1 MKQQGTDYAG
11 PFDPTWHLGSLS
23 RQALAELGRE
33 YLLHG
38 HLQDRVGLPLVF
50 FGWGEPAMTELSIEE
65 WMGASPIYSER
76 MQKALGFVGHDV
88 GTVFKNLQFD
98 IGAPHQFMDFQ
109 FRLDTPEYG
118 EFWLAHCGA
127 LMDVEPHGEE
137 RVRRMCH
144 DVEDPTFDATAAAT
158 HPRMKMRAIHRPP
171 RIPDFRMPHC
181 RWKIF
186 IDETGEASEPHSNLA
201 LLRQSKAAQLVLQ
214 RPSTDA
220 EPGGWADYSG
230 AFDPGFQLEDLSHS
244 AGVLVLDEIALQ
256 SHLLARALHLSAE
269 QRWGAE
275 AASRLA
281 DEQWE
286 GIAAL
291 TALRM
296 MRAFSIVGEDAAA
309 IAKLFQV
316 HPTFHPRAYVDF
328 RVSMPAADRVR
339 IAFHDSPA
347 FDESDDCS
355 WFAGLRPE
363 GHPALDAIAQVVN
376 PLARLIPV
384 EPSGGARFQWDIVVD
399 PSADPVKPPRSLA
412 LGQISKG
419 ASFQFE
425 RRRLPR
431 D

>member
-1 MKQQGTDYAG
+1 MG
-11 PFDPTWHLGSLS
+11 

-76 MQKALGFVGHDV
+76 MQRALGFEGHDV

-109 FRLDTPEYG
+109 FRLDSPDYG

-171 RIPDFRMPHC
+171 RVPEFRMPHC

-186 IDETGEASEPHSNLA
+186 IDETGEASEPHRNLA
-201 LLRQSKAAQLVLQ
+201 RLRESLAAQLVIP
-214 RPSTDA
+214 RPVADA
-220 EPGGWADYSG
+220 EPGGRADYAG
-230 AFDPGFQLEDLSHS
+230 DFDPGFQLEDLSHA
-244 AGVLVLDEIALQ
+244 AGVLVLNEVALQ

-275 AASRLA
+275 AACRLA

-291 TALRM
+291 TAGRM
-296 MRAFSIVGEDAAA
+296 QKAFGILGDDVEA
-309 IAKLFQV
+309 IAKVFQV

-328 RVSMPAADRVR
+328 RVSMLDSARAR
-339 IAFHDSPA
+339 IEFHDSPA
-347 FDESDDCS
+347 FAEADGYS
-355 WFAGLRPE
+355 WFSGLRE
-363 GHPALDAIAQVVN
+363 QGHPALDAIAQVVN
-376 PLARLIPV
+376 PQARLTPAR
-384 EPSGGARFQWDIVVD
+384 PGNGAIFAWDIIVD
-399 PSADPVKPPRSLA
+399 AAADPVKPPRSLG

-425 RRRLPR
+425 RRRLPGV
-431 D
+431 

>member
-1 MKQQGTDYAG
+1 VSQLGTDYQGA
-11 PFDPTWHLGSLS
+11 FDANWQLDDLG
-23 RQALAELGRE
+23 RQGLADLGRE

-65 WMGASPIYSER
+65 WMGTSPIYSER
-76 MQKALGFVGHDV
+76 MQRALGFVGHDV

-109 FRLDTPEYG
+109 FRLDSPEYG

-127 LMDVEPHGEE
+127 LMDVEPHGED

-186 IDETGEASEPHSNLA
+186 IDSEGEASEPHPNLA
-201 LLRQSKAAQLVLQ
+201 LLRQSQAAQLVIP
-214 RPSTDA
+214 RPTVDA
-220 EPGGWADYSG
+220 EPGGWQDYAG
-230 AFDPGFQLEDLSHS
+230 VFDPGFQLEDLCHA
-244 AGVLVLDEIALQ
+244 AGVLVLNEVALQ
-256 SHLLARALHLSAE
+256 SHLLARALHLSAR

-275 AASRLA
+275 AATRLA

-286 GIAAL
+286 GISAL
-291 TALRM
+291 TAIRIKKGLG
-296 MRAFSIVGEDAAA
+296 IVGDNVEA
-309 IAKLFQV
+309 IAKVFQG

-328 RVSMPAADRVR
+328 RVSMEDSERAR
-339 IAFHDSPA
+339 IEFHDSPA
-347 FDESDDCS
+347 FAEQDGCS
-355 WFAGLRPE
+355 WFAGLRAE
-363 GHPALDAIAQVVN
+363 GHPALSAIAQVVN
-376 PLARLIPV
+376 PRARLLPV
-384 EPSGGARFQWDIVVD
+384 AGKGGALFAWDIVVD
-399 PSADPVKPPRSLA
+399 SAAEPVKPPRSLG

-419 ASFQFE
+419 AAFRFE

-431 D
+431 A

>member
-1 MKQQGTDYAG
+1 MSETRTDYKG
-11 PFDPTWHLGSLS
+11 PFDPAWHLGTLS
-23 RQALAELGRE
+23 RQMLADLGRE

-76 MQKALGFVGHDV
+76 MQNALGFVGHDV

-171 RIPDFRMPHC
+171 RVPDFRMPHC

-186 IDETGEASEPHSNLA
+186 IDETGEANAPHPNLA
-201 LLRQSKAAQLVLQ
+201 LLRESKAAQLVLER
-214 RPSTDA
+214 RPENA
-220 EPGGWADYSG
+220 EPGGWRDYSG
-230 AFDPGFQLEDLSHS
+230 VFDPGFQLEDLSHS
-244 AGVLVLDEIALQ
+244 AGVLVLDEVALQ
-256 SHLLARALHLSAE
+256 SHLLARALHLSAG
-269 QRWGAE
+269 QRWGAD
-275 AASRLA
+275 AACRLA

-286 GIAAL
+286 GIAAM
-291 TALRM
+291 TTSRM
-296 MRAFSIVGEDAAA
+296 QKAFGISGEDPEA
-309 IAKLFQV
+309 IAKVFQV

-328 RVSMPAADRVR
+328 RVSLPEPDRAR
-339 IAFHDSPA
+339 IEFHDSPA
-347 FDESDDCS
+347 FAEVDDCS
-355 WFAGLRPE
+355 WFAGLRTE
-363 GHPALDAIAQVVN
+363 GHPALAAIAQVVN
-376 PLARLIPV
+376 PRARLLPV
-384 EPSGGARFQWDIVVD
+384 HPENGARFIWDIVVD
-399 PSADPVKPPRSLA
+399 PGADPVKAPRSLA

-419 ASFQFE
+419 ATFQFE

-431 D
+431 S